1 MIKGFRE
8 VMPVAMVIC
17 DVKIIMYSV
26 DIITY
31 IGILQSRKTMV
42 SRSDWLFSNS
52 VVCGWKVQFV
62 NDSPF
67 RTVSK
72 CGQLLIPGFGPSSF
86 VCPFVSACPTSVSS
100 NSERPCRIE
109 VCSKR
114 RFCRPGSWYFPSAS
128 CWTTLLGQA
137 GNGTIRLADA
147 PV

>member
-1 MIKGFRE
+1 
-8 VMPVAMVIC
+8 
-17 DVKIIMYSV
+17 MYSV

-72 CGQLLIPGFGPSSF
+72 CGQLLIYLPGFGPSSF
-86 VCPFVSACPTSVSS
+86 VYPVVSACPASVSS
-100 NSERPCRIE
+100 NSERPC
-109 VCSKR
+109 
-114 RFCRPGSWYFPSAS
+114 
-128 CWTTLLGQA
+128 
-137 GNGTIRLADA
+137 
-147 PV
+147 